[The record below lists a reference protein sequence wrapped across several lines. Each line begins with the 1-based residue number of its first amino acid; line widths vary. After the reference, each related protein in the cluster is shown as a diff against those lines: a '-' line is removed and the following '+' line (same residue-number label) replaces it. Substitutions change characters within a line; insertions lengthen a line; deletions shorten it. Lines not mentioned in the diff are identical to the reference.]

1 MSFISAIPPN
11 DGSGISDYRATSLT
25 GRHPFDST
33 PAFVGTM
40 KNDSSVLH
48 GLRGLSNARYFRQRL
63 ITREA
68 LPDGALRASGKVCR
82 RALHEAETLRR
93 LHEVKRRCVM
103 PRSFAPKKRVFERAI
118 AHTGL
123 VGTPKSPQRAAFS
136 RKTFARVSSDRSFR
150 ICVFDRKR
158 GAPKCFIGDNFMRNR
173 FTRAKRASPKLQ
185 RRHNEV
191 TERIY
196 GANVSE

>member
-11 DGSGISDYRATSLT
+11 DGSGFSDHRATSLT

-33 PAFVGTM
+33 PAFVGTI
-40 KNDSSVLH
+40 KNDSSVFH
-48 GLRGLSNARYFRQRL
+48 GLRGLSNARYSRWRL

-68 LPDGALRASGKVCR
+68 LPGGALRAGGKVCR

-93 LHEVKRRCVM
+93 LHEVKSRCAK
-103 PRSFAPKKRVFERAI
+103 PRSFAREKRVFGRAI

-123 VGTPKSPQRAAFS
+123 AGTPTAPHRAAFR

-150 ICVFDRKR
+150 ICGFDGKR

-185 RRHNEV
+185 QRHNEV
-191 TERIY
+191 TKRIY